1 MAFSRA
7 AARARIAQIR
17 AARPDDADG
26 QSDIRGCAVQTSY
39 EASPPDAAVSG
50 AVPLMSAITSPAGTL
65 SAPAALPLPAHLRIA
80 VLLPCYNEEQTVA
93 ACVTDFRRV
102 LPNARIYV
110 FDNAS
115 TDRTS
120 FMASAAGA
128 TVIREPNKG
137 KGHVVRRMFS
147 EVDADI
153 YIMADGDGTYH
164 APSAPELIRALLRE
178 RADMV
183 IGARA
188 RIGED
193 AGRKGHAFGNR
204 LFNGLY
210 RRLFGAQFTDI
221 FSGYRVFTRR
231 FVKSFPALS
240 TGFETETEMSVHAG
254 ELALPVIEIE
264 TPYGKRPEGS
274 ASKLRSV
281 RDGLRILDTFVRLWK
296 ETRPAQFYG
305 AIAGFAVLT
314 AMGLA
319 TPVVLTWLETGL
331 VQRLPTAVLAMG
343 LTIIAAL
350 LATCGMILDS
360 VARGRIEAKRLA
372 YLAQA
377 PHHPDRRTSNRD

>member
-7 AARARIAQIR
+7 AAQARIAQISAARHDEHDGHDMTSTQMPYDAPVREAAITGSHQSR
-17 AARPDDADG
+17 AADLPTMANM
-26 QSDIRGCAVQTSY
+26 T
-39 EASPPDAAVSG
+39 
-50 AVPLMSAITSPAGTL
+50 
-65 SAPAALPLPAHLRIA
+65 ALPLPDHLRIA

-115 TDRTS
+115 TDRTA
-120 FMASAAGA
+120 FMAQSAGA

-164 APSAPELIRALLRE
+164 APSAPDLVRALLRE

-188 RIGED
+188 RIVED

-204 LFNGLY
+204 IFNGLY
-210 RRLFGAQFTDI
+210 RSMFGAQFTDI

-305 AIAGFAVLT
+305 AISCFAALT
-314 AMGLA
+314 ATGLA
-319 TPVVLTWLETGL
+319 APVVLTWLETGL
-331 VQRLPTAVLAMG
+331 VPRLPTAILAMG
-343 LTIIAAL
+343 LTIIASL
-350 LATCGMILDS
+350 LAMCGMILDS

-377 PHHPDRRTSNRD
+377 PHHPSRRHTQRNDQE